1 MRERAVALRDENSKA
16 RARASKGLRKQIH
29 DAWVV
34 TGLPRALIPLPG
46 TGCLSDPMLPQ
57 SPSHTCLP
65 HAPGTGPSYTPSCMY
80 LRLVEENIGEQVV
93 FPLLVVNRILSRERN
108 QSKCKSHSRQSLV
121 TRRGHTR
128 PLLTFI
134 PVEGTTTSDG
144 SVTSRPMTV
153 MYPCTRGNGR
163 LLLPQ
168 MIHA

>member
-1 MRERAVALRDENSKA
+1 MRERAVALRTKSKA

-57 SPSHTCLP
+57 SPSHTCLS
-65 HAPGTGPSYTPSCMY
+65 HAPGTGPIHTLSCMY
-80 LRLVEENIGEQVV
+80 LRLVEENIREQVV
-93 FPLLVVNRILSRERN
+93 FPLLVVNRILSRKRN
-108 QSKCKSHSRQSLV
+108 QSKCKSQSTSLV

-144 SVTSRPMTV
+144 SFTSRPMTV

-163 LLLPQ
+163 LLLPR
-168 MIHA
+168 